1 MPTTGKNVTVDIS
14 DAKVS
19 ADPVDVL
26 VTYSLGSCIG
36 VSLYDPVAKIG
47 GMLHCLLPEF
57 TGSANDSGNCFKFAD
72 TGVKRLLEK
81 IISMGAVKRR
91 LQVKIAGGAKRLK
104 GVSDRFD
111 IGKRNYLAVRKIL
124 WKNAMMIKAE
134 DVGGTI
140 PRTMYLDIADGGVMI
155 RSQGKKNYL

>member
-1 MPTTGKNVTVDIS
+1 MPTTGKNITVDIS
-14 DAKVS
+14 DAKAS
-19 ADPVDVL
+19 ADPADVL

-36 VSLYDPVAKIG
+36 VSFYDPVAQIG

-57 TGSANDSGNCFKFAD
+57 TGSEADADNPFKFAD
-72 TGVKRLLEK
+72 TGVKILLDK

-104 GVSDRFD
+104 SISDRFD

-124 WKNAMMIKAE
+124 WKNAIMIKAQ

-140 PRTMYLDIADGGVMI
+140 PRTMYLNIADGEVMI
-155 RSQGKKNYL
+155 RSQGKKNYM